1 MPPER
6 LQRNHASL
14 SMHTRLGKTGVW
26 HVPTVLRFGSRP
38 CERRFNSVSRVL
50 SRPLQALVSSLGAD
64 VPHAPFC
71 PQKKTMPRT
80 NNDSWL
86 SCTTPP
92 PSTRRFTRRSSGD
105 SISFL
110 CLRVEVLFPSY
121 DRRQSLSG
129 GRFHHRSS
137 CRTIIAE
144 FVVGSRLYYRRLPAL
159 PHIAHRKISRLLH
172 LFLISSCL
180 SCCLVVLWSTLIF
193 VHLNPPLRDQF
204 FSLTVH
210 FGAHPATNF
219 TNKKKERSIRPKG
232 KQTRTIQQC

>member
-110 CLRVEVLFPSY
+110 CLRVDVQFPSY

-137 CRTIIAE
+137 CRM
-144 FVVGSRLYYRRLPAL
+144 GSRLFFQKAASSVAHCTPQDFTSAPSVFDQLVSFLLPRC
-159 PHIAHRKISRLLH
+159 PVDSYFCPIEPTSSRPT
-172 LFLISSCL
+172 F
-180 SCCLVVLWSTLIF
+180 
-193 VHLNPPLRDQF
+193 F
-204 FSLTVH
+204 FST
-210 FGAHPATNF
+210 HPATNF
-219 TNKKKERSIRPKG
+219 TNKKKGRSIRPKC
-232 KQTRTIQQC
+232 KKTRQYNSVD